1 MIEKYSPGRFNKH
14 IIRLTLNKDGYVGHI
29 SIQVGGNCTGE
40 AIRETGITFFE
51 DCDEDDILNLM
62 ENDCQL
68 EVHTDDDYDV
78 IGFSLCLRNGDKEL
92 MLDEVDE
99 DDIKN
104 IIVAAEIVD
113 CTPEL

>member
-1 MIEKYSPGRFNKH
+1 MIEKYSPSQYNKH
-14 IIRLTLNKDGYVGHI
+14 IIRLTLNKGGYVGHI

-40 AIRETGITFFE
+40 AILETRITFF
-51 DCDEDDILNLM
+51 DTCDEDDILNLM

-68 EVHTDDDYDV
+68 EMHTEDDYDV
-78 IGFSLCLRNGDKEL
+78 IWFSLCLRNGDNEL